1 MSTPTKSRSWYAR
14 SVRQLIAL
22 YNVPDN
28 YDGQGSRKPCRRG
41 IRDAL
46 VVLDCA
52 KALGCEVKHVSHG
65 CEGEVTVEFR
75 SIGRF
80 AEIDCMADGM
90 AAWIDYPDKP
100 DDFWDVER
108 STLPSAV
115 ARIKAALEEPAW
127 QHPTI

>member
-14 SVRQLIAL
+14 SVSQLIAL

-28 YDGQGSRKPCRRG
+28 YDNQGSRKPCRRG

-52 KALGCEVKHVSHG
+52 KAQDCEVKHVSNG
-65 CEGEVTVEFR
+65 CDGEVSVQFWNDNKE
-75 SIGRF
+75 
-80 AEIDCMADGM
+80 AEIDCMADGK
-90 AAWIDYPDKP
+90 AAWIDLPDSP

-115 ARIKAALEEPAW
+115 ARIKAALEEPR
-127 QHPTI
+127 